1 MAHPRRRAL
10 ILSGL
15 IAAALIL
22 PAGGARAQRPAPAP
36 AAMAPAMETPAAEAP
51 KPVTPKSAESEAAL
65 ARLDRLEELLWRLT
79 PDVDQLDTSIQNL
92 ELPDGFSRR
101 FFDEQV
107 AVIDLDAWSAPP
119 VTPSAPMVQSD
130 KWPIAAAAQPVK
142 PEALHLWRPFLD
154 AVDYLTQAHFKMVKG
169 RFLDAAEGRYSADIS
184 FTGVARLK
192 TGSTAAVSANLELT
206 WIKYIVRGQGAPIW
220 RIADWK
226 TKSLSLTQTAGLL
239 FAEVLDDAL
248 PDAADRARARRSLHE
263 EMVVRQLS
271 DPKAKKPDKY
281 FQFESLNQHPGLA
294 VVDLD
299 GDGWDDLYVMERRG
313 TNLLLR
319 NRGDGTFEEIAAK
332 AGLDITDH
340 TSCALFADFDNDGD
354 RDVFLGRTLAPSLYL
369 VNEGGRFVDRS
380 GTLVGAPLPALVS
393 SISAVDY
400 DNDGLLDVYFST
412 YGIDEDLQRDFL
424 PAAAF
429 KEIQDRWRDGAHMFR
444 NRPGPPNVLM
454 HNLGGGRFG
463 VAPHSEA
470 VAVWRNTFQSTWS
483 DFDGDGDMDV
493 YLANDFA
500 PNNLIRNDGDGRFVD
515 VTDKTGTADLGF
527 GMGAS
532 WGDYDN
538 DGREDLYVTNMYST
552 AGRRITEELGP
563 LAAEAAPM
571 ARGNSLFRNA
581 GERFVK
587 VSGLEPPALTVEK
600 AGWGW
605 GGQFMDAD
613 NDGFLDIYALS
624 GYYTAP
630 QLPGSHPDL

>member
-1 MAHPRRRAL
+1 MKSPQMTPRRSRSLASVPGRL
-10 ILSGL
+10 VLAGAFVLASSLPVSSGG
-15 IAAALIL
+15 AEL
-22 PAGGARAQRPAPAP
+22 PAAPPP
-36 AAMAPAMETPAAEAP
+36 AAAP
-51 KPVTPKSAESEAAL
+51 KPAASEAEAAL

-101 FFDEQV
+101 FFDEDLT
-107 AVIDLDAWSAPP
+107 VIDLDPWAVPALSAA
-119 VTPSAPMVQSD
+119 APMANPG
-130 KWPIAAAAQPVK
+130 KWPIAAAPQPMK
-142 PEALHLWRPFLD
+142 PHELRLWRPFLD
-154 AVDYLTQAHFKMVKG
+154 AADYLTQAHFKMIKG
-169 RFLDAAEGRYSADIS
+169 RFLGADEGRYSADIS
-184 FTGVARLK
+184 FTGVARMK
-192 TGSTAAVSANLELT
+192 SGSVAAIGANLEFVWT
-206 WIKYIVRGQGAPIW
+206 RYIVRGQSAPIW
-220 RIADWK
+220 RISEWK
-226 TKSLSLTQTAGLL
+226 TKSFNLTQSADLL

-248 PDAADRARARRSLHE
+248 PKAADRDRARRSLHE
-263 EMVVRQLS
+263 ELVVRQLS
-271 DPKAKKPDKY
+271 DPKANKPDKY
-281 FQFESLNQHPGLA
+281 FQFEALNQHPGLA
-294 VVDLD
+294 VVDID

-332 AGLDITDH
+332 VGLDITDH
-340 TSCALFADFDNDGD
+340 TSSALFADFDNDGD
-354 RDVFLGRTLAPSLYL
+354 LDVFLGRTLKPSLYL
-369 VNEGGRFVDRS
+369 VNEGGHFVDRTR
-380 GTLVGAPLPALVS
+380 TLVRAPLPALVS

-429 KEIQDRWRDGAHMFR
+429 QEIQNRWRDGAHLFR
-444 NRPGPPNVLM
+444 NRPGPPNVLL
-454 HNLGGGRFG
+454 HNLGDGRFD
-463 VAPHSEA
+463 VAPHSEPL
-470 VAVWRNTFQSTWS
+470 AVWRNTFQSTWT
-483 DFDGDGDMDV
+483 DYDGDGDMDV

-500 PNNLIRNDGDGRFVD
+500 PNNLLRNDGDGRFTD
-515 VTDKTGTADLGF
+515 VTDATGTADLGF

-587 VSGLEPPALTVEK
+587 VSGLEPPGLLVEK

-605 GGQFMDAD
+605 GGQFMDVD